1 MVIADVVSLIAVA
14 VTGATR
20 TLEQS
25 WLRSMRQCTDFA
37 AYLLGPSRAASSVS
51 LPGQGNRS
59 EGGHDGAPEV
69 TVSI

>member
-1 MVIADVVSLIAVA
+1 MVNAGVLSLIALAVA
-14 VTGATR
+14 GATR
-20 TLEQS
+20 SLEQS

-37 AYLLGPSRAASSVS
+37 AYLLGPSRAASVS